1 MKIGFIGLGN
11 VGGKLAASLLRNNFD
26 LTVRDLDEKLT
37 KNFLNLGAK
46 VVETPRE
53 LAQKVDLIITCLP
66 SPKICAEVMEG
77 QDGIIHGLSANKIWL
92 EMSTTDEAEVKRLGK
107 KVIEKK
113 AIPMDGPVSGGCH
126 RAATGNIAIF
136 VGGERNAFEKIL
148 PALSVMGRKVL
159 HTGKLGTASI
169 LKIITNYLASAHLVA
184 LGEAWAIAKKSNLDL
199 IKTYKGIA
207 ISSGNSFVHETESQ
221 VILNGS
227 YNINFTMDL
236 VLKDTGLF
244 DKLSKKLD
252 VPLEISPKIVEIF
265 KDGQKKYGSRA
276 WSSMIV
282 KRMEDKNNINFR
294 AKGFPEEL
302 VDIEPE
308 EKGIEI

>member
-136 VGGERNAFEKIL
+136 VGGERNAF
-148 PALSVMGRKVL
+148 
-159 HTGKLGTASI
+159 
-169 LKIITNYLASAHLVA
+169 
-184 LGEAWAIAKKSNLDL
+184 
-199 IKTYKGIA
+199 
-207 ISSGNSFVHETESQ
+207 Q
-221 VILNGS
+221 
-227 YNINFTMDL
+227 
-236 VLKDTGLF
+236 
-244 DKLSKKLD
+244 
-252 VPLEISPKIVEIF
+252 
-265 KDGQKKYGSRA
+265 
-276 WSSMIV
+276 
-282 KRMEDKNNINFR
+282 
-294 AKGFPEEL
+294 
-302 VDIEPE
+302 
-308 EKGIEI
+308 

>member
-11 VGGKLAASLLRNNFD
+11 VGGKLAGSLLRNNFD
-26 LTVRDLDEKLT
+26 LTVRDLDESITNSLKD
-37 KNFLNLGAK
+37 LGAK
-46 VVETPRE
+46 VAKSPKDLTEQT
-53 LAQKVDLIITCLP
+53 DLIITSLP
-66 SPKICAEVMEG
+66 SPEVSAEVMEAE
-77 QDGIIHGLSANKIWL
+77 DGIINGLSENKIWL
-92 EMSTTDEAEVKRLGK
+92 EMSTTDENEIKRLGK

-136 VGGERNAFEKIL
+136 VGGDRKAFEKIL
-148 PALSVMGRKVL
+148 PVLTIMGRKVL
-159 HTGKLGTASI
+159 HTGELGSASV
-169 LKIITNYLASAHLVA
+169 LKVITNYLASVHLVA
-184 LGEAWAIAKKSNLDL
+184 LGEAWTVARKSNLDL
-199 IKTYKGIA
+199 VKTYKGIA

-244 DKLSKKLD
+244 DNLAKKLNA
-252 VPLEISPKIVEIF
+252 PLEISPQIVKIFE
-265 KDGQKKYGSRA
+265 DGQKKYGSRA

-282 KRMEDKNNINFR
+282 KRMEDLNNINFR
-294 AKGFPEEL
+294 ANGFPDEL
-302 VDIEPE
+302 VDTEPE
-308 EKGIEI
+308 EKGYEI